1 VTLLA
6 MGIKRNPERT
16 GDARG
21 LFKLVLLEP
30 APEKPLPK
38 PSDPGMFRY
47 CAIEDKLFRNMWKA
61 EPEGYTGRGIIYLFH
76 GRGARQ
82 EAQAKAAEINQRDGF
97 A

>member
-1 VTLLA
+1 

-21 LFKLVLLEP
+21 LWKLWTTEVIEPEPIPRSLAKLVP
-30 APEKPLPK
+30 T
-38 PSDPGMFRY
+38 GMFRY
-47 CAIEDKLFRNMWKA
+47 RALEDPLFRDTWKA
-61 EPEGYTGRGIIYLFH
+61 EPAGYTGRGIIYLFH

-97 A
+97 V